1 MTPDKEKRHE
11 VLRRQF
17 NESFTDPTGRLS
29 WSKMAAAFGQVIC
42 AYLLLHHTEYIVDRW
57 DALSILL
64 AYLIMPEMAKRIII
78 SKYPV
83 AKE

>member
-1 MTPDKEKRHE
+1 MEEHRHQAI
-11 VLRRQF
+11 RRQF
-17 NESFTDPTGRLS
+17 NESFTDPTGRVS
-29 WSKMAAAFGQVIC
+29 WSKMASATGQVIC

-83 AKE
+83 PKE